1 MKPSNVLLLPGW
13 QNSGPGH
20 WQTRWEFLHGDRR
33 VEQHDWLRPLR
44 GDWSARLEEVVADA
58 PGPVLLAAHS
68 LGCILTA
75 WWATHTR
82 HAHKVA
88 GALLVAPGD
97 VERPELSAQIRGW
110 TPIARQPLAF
120 PALLVGSRNDPYCSL
135 ERARGMA
142 QDWGARFVD
151 LGNRGH
157 VNAESGLGDWPEGR
171 ALLHSLTNKD

>member
-1 MKPSNVLLLPGW
+1 MNPSTVLLLPGW

-20 WQTRWEFLHGDRR
+20 WQTEWERLHGDRR
-33 VEQHDWLRPLR
+33 VEQHDWMRPLR

-68 LGCILTA
+68 LGCILTV
-75 WWATHTR
+75 WWAAHSR
-82 HAHKVA
+82 HAHRVG

-97 VERPELSAQIRGW
+97 VERADLSGQIRGW
-110 TPIARQPLAF
+110 APIARQPLPF
-120 PALLVGSRNDPYCSL
+120 PAIVVGSRDDPYCSL

-142 QDWGARFVD
+142 QGWGARFVD

-157 VNAESGLGDWPEGR
+157 INAESGLGDWPEGR
-171 ALLHSLTNKD
+171 ALLRSLTNKD